1 MPAIHDPAALYVA
14 EEGSLHLNGIQA
26 LVRIPLD
33 QMRADTRRG
42 LNNGLFISGYRGSPL
57 GGLDQQLWAQQA
69 LLKQNSI
76 IFSDGINE
84 DLAATAV
91 WGTQM
96 LHTVDKPKY
105 DGVLGMWYG
114 KAPGV
119 DRSGDTLKHG
129 NYTGI
134 QRNGGVLAVAG
145 DDPSCKSSSLPSQSE
160 SLLYHVGIPTLY
172 PADPQDILDF
182 GLHGY
187 MMSRCAG
194 LWMGLKVV
202 TNVADGYGYA
212 EVARERINPIIP
224 DFEFDGKPFLPH
236 MNLGM
241 NVRAEALEM
250 ERTLYSARQEMAR
263 RYAHANRLNRIVVP
277 NSSAWLGIIC
287 AGKTYRDVRQA
298 LIELGIDDEALQR
311 YGIRLLKIG
320 MLFPL
325 EPNIIREFAVG
336 LEEIFVIEEKR
347 SFLELFTK
355 DILYGCANAPRIVGK
370 YDEMQQSLLPFHGEF
385 EADIIAREL
394 VRRLSQKTKIESAE
408 AWIKRLDEV
417 YARAQPATIARTPW
431 YCPGCPHNASTRAPE
446 NSVVSAGIGCHT
458 MAMWMKRNV
467 VMGTH
472 MGAEG
477 AQWIGMAPFTE
488 TAHIVQNMGD
498 GTYFHSGRLAI
509 KYAAASGV
517 NITFK
522 LLFNGH
528 VSMTGGQMA
537 MGTLP
542 VEDVVAELLA
552 TGVKRVIVT
561 SDQPS
566 KFRDVPLPGGVE
578 VWHRDRLLEAQR
590 VLGAITGTTV
600 LLHDQECAA
609 ELRRARSRGEA
620 AEPPARVVVNE
631 RVCEGCGDCGAK
643 SNCMSVEPSA
653 TEFGRKTRIHQSSC
667 NKDYSCVK
675 GFCPA
680 FVSVTPASS
689 NNGLQ
694 PARKLRRLPVLER
707 ELPEPVRKAD
717 ADFFEC
723 HIMGVGGTGTITVAQ
738 ILSAAALIEGKFS
751 YGLDQTGLAQKGGA
765 VVSDVKIS
773 VNAYEGANKISD
785 GYADLYLGFDIVT
798 ATAAVNL
805 AKCHPKRSIAVI
817 STSQSP
823 TGFMV
828 VDRTVQFPEIDNLKR
843 SIDAVSRKVDNFYL
857 DAQRLAEGLFSDSMA
872 TNMLLVGVAYQ
883 CGALPLGADSIEAA
897 IQQNGV
903 QAEMSAL
910 AFRWGRMVVVDRE
923 FVLAEI
929 RKAKNDPIPIPVLGS
944 VARNIVDGV
953 GAQGETKRLLEV
965 RVPELIA
972 YQDVAY
978 AQRYADIVKRVL
990 IAERSA
996 VRGSGALG
1004 EAVARYLYKLMAYK
1018 DEYEVARLQADPE
1031 FLAGLKS
1038 EFKTG
1043 YRARYHLAPPLLASR
1058 DPVTGELQKKEYGG
1072 WVFGAFVL
1080 LAKLKFLRG
1089 TAFDVFGKTAER
1101 RQERQLIVDYIG
1113 VLDGVCSKL
1122 NEENLSVAV
1131 KIASIPDVIR
1141 GYGHV
1146 KKAGIEAAAA
1156 NQKTLLREFHG
1167 AQPIELQVNMKPLR
1181 GECSPAI
1188 VSVK

>member
-1 MPAIHDPAALYVA
+1 MPAIHDPAALFAA

-26 LVRIPLD
+26 LVRLPLD

-57 GGLDQQLWAQQA
+57 GGLDQQLWAQQK
-69 LLKQNSI
+69 LLEQHSI

-160 SLLYHVGIPTLY
+160 SLLYHVGIPSLY

-194 LWMGLKVV
+194 LWVGLKVV

-224 DFEFDGKPFLPH
+224 DFEFDGKPFVPH

-250 ERTLYSARQEMAR
+250 ERTLYTARQEMAR
-263 RYAHANRLNRIVVP
+263 RYAYANRLNHIVVP

-298 LIELGIDDEALQR
+298 LLELGIDDEALQR

-325 EPNIIREFAVG
+325 EPNIIREFSIG

-355 DILYGCANAPRIVGK
+355 DILYGRANAPRIVGK
-370 YDEMQQSLLPFHGEF
+370 YDELQQPLLPFHGEF
-385 EADIIAREL
+385 EADIIARAL

-408 AWIKRLDEV
+408 AWIKRLDDV

-498 GTYFHSGRLAI
+498 GTYFHSGRLAV

-542 VEDVVAELLA
+542 VKDVIAELLA

-561 SDQPS
+561 SDRPS
-566 KFRDVPLPGGVE
+566 KFSDVPLPGGVE
-578 VWHRDRLLEAQR
+578 VWHRDRLLEAQQL
-590 VLGAITGTTV
+590 LGAITGTTV

-620 AEPPARVVVNE
+620 AEPPARVVINE

-643 SNCMSVEPSA
+643 SNCMSVEPAA

-680 FVSVTPASS
+680 FLSITPASS
-689 NNGLQ
+689 KHGMP
-694 PARKLRRLPVLER
+694 PAKKVRRLPALER
-707 ELPEPVRKAD
+707 EVPEPVRKVD

-765 VVSDVKIS
+765 VVSDIKIS
-773 VNAYEGANKISD
+773 AKAYEGANKISD
-785 GYADLYLGFDIVT
+785 GYADLYLGFDVIT

-805 AKCHPKRSIAVI
+805 AKCHPERSIAII
-817 STSQSP
+817 STAQSP

-828 VDRTVQFPEIDNLKR
+828 VDRTVQFPEMDNLKR
-843 SIDAVSRKVDNFYL
+843 SIDAVSRKADNIYL
-857 DAQRLAEGLFSDSMA
+857 DAQRLAEGLFADSMA

-883 CGALPLGADSIEAA
+883 CGALPLDAGSIEAA
-897 IQQNGV
+897 IQQNGIQV
-903 QAEMSAL
+903 EMSVL
-910 AFRWGRMVVVDRE
+910 AFRWGRMAVVDRE

-929 RKAKNDPIPIPVLGS
+929 RKVKNDPIPIPVLGS
-944 VARNIVDGV
+944 AARTIVDGV
-953 GAQGETKRLLEV
+953 GAQGETRRLLEI
-965 RVPELIA
+965 RVPDLIA
-972 YQDVAY
+972 YQNTAY
-978 AQRYADIVKRVL
+978 AQRYADIVKQVL
-990 IAERSA
+990 VAEQSA
-996 VRGSGALG
+996 VRGSSALS

-1018 DEYEVARLQADPE
+1018 DEYEVARLQTDPA
-1031 FLAGLKS
+1031 FLAALKS
-1038 EFKTG
+1038 EFKSG
-1043 YRARYHLAPPLLASR
+1043 YRATYHLAPPLLASR

-1072 WVFGAFVL
+1072 WVLGAFGF

-1089 TAFDVFGKTAER
+1089 TPFDVFGKTAER
-1101 RQERQLIVDYIG
+1101 CQERQLIVDYIDMING
-1113 VLDGVCSKL
+1113 ICSKL
-1122 NEENLSVAV
+1122 NEENFSTAV
-1131 KIASIPDVIR
+1131 KIASVPDVIR

-1146 KKAGIEAAAA
+1146 KIAGIEAAAA
-1156 NQKTLLREFHG
+1156 NQKALLREFHG
-1167 AQPIELQVNMKPLR
+1167 LQFVELKVNLKRPR
-1181 GECSPAI
+1181 GEYRPSIA
-1188 VSVK
+1188 SAK

>member
-1 MPAIHDPAALYVA
+1 MPAIYDPATLFTT

-26 LVRIPLD
+26 LVRLPLD
-33 QMRADTRRG
+33 QMRADARRG

-69 LLKQNSI
+69 LLERHSI

-96 LHTVDKPKY
+96 LHTLDKPKY

-119 DRSGDTLKHG
+119 DRSGDTLKHA

-134 QRNGGVLAVAG
+134 ERNGGVLAVAG

-172 PADPQDILDF
+172 PGDPQDILDF

-187 MMSRCAG
+187 MMSRSAG
-194 LWMGLKVV
+194 LWVGLKVV

-212 EVARERINPIIP
+212 EVANERIAPVIP
-224 DFEFDGKPFLPH
+224 DFEFDGKPFVPA

-250 ERTLYSARQEMAR
+250 ERTLYNARQEMAR
-263 RYAHANRLNRIVVP
+263 RYAYANGLNRIVVP

-298 LIELGIDDEALQR
+298 LLELGIDDAALQR
-311 YGIRLLKIG
+311 YGIRLLKVG

-355 DILYGCANAPRIVGK
+355 DILYGSANAPRIVGK
-370 YDEMQQSLLPFHGEF
+370 YDELQQSLLPFHGEF
-385 EADIIAREL
+385 EADIIARAL
-394 VRRLSQKTKIESAE
+394 VRRLSQKAKIESAD
-408 AWIKRLDEV
+408 AWIKRLDDV
-417 YARAQPATIARTPW
+417 YARAQPATIVRTPW
-431 YCPGCPHNASTRAPE
+431 YCPGCPHNASTRVPA

-488 TAHIVQNMGD
+488 TAHIIQNMGD

-542 VEDVVAELLA
+542 VKNVIAELLA
-552 TGVKRVIVT
+552 IGVKRVIVT
-561 SDQPS
+561 SDQPL
-566 KFRDVPLPGGVE
+566 KFREVSLPDGVE
-578 VWHRDRLLEAQR
+578 VWHRDRLIEAQQ
-590 VLGAITGTTV
+590 LLATLTGTTV

-620 AEPPARVVVNE
+620 VDPPARVVINE

-643 SNCMSVEPSA
+643 SNCMSVEPLA

-680 FVSVTPASS
+680 FLSITPASS
-689 NNGLQ
+689 QRGAQ
-694 PARKLRRLPVLER
+694 PTKKSRRLPALQR
-707 ELPEPVRKAD
+707 EAPEPVRKVSAE
-717 ADFFEC
+717 FFEC
-723 HIMGVGGTGTITVAQ
+723 HIMGIGGTGTITVAQ
-738 ILSAAALIEGKFS
+738 ILSDAALIEGKLS

-765 VVSDVKIS
+765 VVSDIKIS
-773 VNAYEGANKISD
+773 ASAYEGANKISD
-785 GYADLYLGFDIVT
+785 GYADLYLGFDIAT

-805 AKCHPKRSIAVI
+805 AKCHPERSIAII
-817 STSQSP
+817 STAQSP

-828 VDRTVQFPEIDNLKR
+828 ADKAVQFPEVSGLTT
-843 SIDAVSRKVDNFYL
+843 SIDAVSRKADNVYL
-857 DAQRLAEGLFSDSMA
+857 DAQRLAEGLFADSMA

-883 CGALPLGADSIEAA
+883 CGALPIEARSIEAA
-897 IQQNGV
+897 IQQNGI
-903 QAEMSAL
+903 QTEMSIL
-910 AFRWGRMVVVDRE
+910 AFRWGRMAVVDRE
-923 FVLAEI
+923 FVFAEI
-929 RKAKNDPIPIPVLGS
+929 RKAECNSIPLPVLGETAFGEA
-944 VARNIVDGV
+944 ARTIIDGV

-965 RVPELIA
+965 RVPDLIA
-972 YQDVAY
+972 YQNVAY
-978 AQRYADIVKRVL
+978 AQRYAEIVKRVL
-990 IAERSA
+990 AAERHA
-996 VRGSGALG
+996 ARGSGALS

-1018 DEYEVARLQADPE
+1018 DEYEVARLQTDPA
-1031 FLAGLKS
+1031 FLAELKG
-1038 EFKTG
+1038 EFKVG
-1043 YRARYHLAPPLLASR
+1043 YRARYHLAPPLLSSR
-1058 DPVTGELQKKEYGG
+1058 DPVTGELKKKEYGG
-1072 WVFGAFVL
+1072 WVFGAFKV

-1089 TAFDVFGKTAER
+1089 TALDIFGRTAER
-1101 RQERQLIVDYIG
+1101 RHERQLIVDYI
-1113 VLDGVCSKL
+1113 DTIDRVC
-1122 NEENLSVAV
+1122 NTVNAENFSIAV
-1131 KIASIPDVIR
+1131 KIASVPDVIR

-1146 KKAGIEAAAA
+1146 KKASIEVAAA
-1156 NQKTLLREFHG
+1156 NQTALLEEFNSV
-1167 AQPIELQVNMKPLR
+1167 QLVELQINSTALCR
-1181 GECSPAI
+1181 EC
-1188 VSVK
+1188 